1 MKRVWKRWSVA
12 GALAVFL
19 AVAAIGC
26 GSKEDGEASDELESV
41 VYPVSIDG
49 TEIRVGETTVQTLLD
64 LGLRVTISDMTGGNQ
79 VNEYEIDP
87 EVKLE
92 AKSYYSG
99 GTVWI
104 TDHVFM
110 HISMVTPEDQAV
122 KMGDAVI
129 AYMEFSL
136 SGEEED
142 GLERLELHGVPVNE
156 LTREKAEELFPEFTG
171 DENMWFS
178 PAAMTDYSYFTA
190 YDSDGKMNKFSVEK
204 KYDVEWD
211 NEN

>member
-1 MKRVWKRWSVA
+1 MKRTWKQWSIT
-12 GALAVFL
+12 GVFMILL

-26 GSKEDGEASDELESV
+26 GKKDGEASDETGSV

-49 TEIRVGETTVQTLLD
+49 AEVLVGETTVQTLLD
-64 LGLRVTISDMTGGNQ
+64 QGLRVTISDMTGGNQ
-79 VNEYEIDP
+79 VNQYEIDP

-92 AKSYYSG
+92 ANSYYSG

-110 HISMVTPEDQAV
+110 HISMVTPEDKAV
-122 KMGDAVI
+122 KMADAVI

-136 SGEEED
+136 SGEETD
-142 GLERLELHGVPVNE
+142 GLEKLKFNGVPVAE
-156 LTREKAEELFPEFTG
+156 LTREKAEEMFPEFTG

-178 PAAMTDYSYFTA
+178 PASMTDYRYFTA